1 VNLGPICFSAG
12 GKIVIELCSSDDDED
27 DRRATKRPPVRL
39 PSVPETSKH
48 NLPAA
53 GKHKHTS
60 FHARSSWD
68 DDDRDKPASF
78 ASEFDKQKMAP
89 WSPPRPEFSD
99 GPAGPSSGT
108 WKRKQGAEKGKLS
121 AEDKGKGKVGWSDD
135 EEEQRQKYTYE
146 DSGDES
152 EDNGEEVDLVNIP
165 KPARKTAQKRKA
177 DGKQEEVTKR
187 QKVNG
192 GGGVQTASG
201 GGEPVEKGVGQGGV
215 SVSEGEEGLE
225 GLDDKERKKQ
235 LAERKKRQAAEA
247 KAAKAEERERKREEQ
262 RLEKERKKLEMQEAR
277 KQAAEVRGGTE
288 AGTRPALIMT
298 VNDLAQA
305 GCSMI
310 NQAKVVRMRRAQPA
324 IACFQQVVTHL
335 VL

>member
-1 VNLGPICFSAG
+1 VNLGPIRSSAG

-39 PSVPETSKH
+39 PSVPEKSEH
-48 NLPAA
+48 NLPAT
-53 GKHKHTS
+53 GKRKHTG
-60 FHARSSWD
+60 FHASSSRDEHDD

-78 ASEFDKQKMAP
+78 GNDFDRQKTAP

-108 WKRKQGAEKGKLS
+108 WRRKQGAERGKLS

-135 EEEQRQKYTYE
+135 EEEWRQKYTYE

-152 EDNGEEVDLVNIP
+152 EDSEEEVDLINVS

-177 DGKQEEVTKR
+177 DAKREEVTKR
-187 QKVNG
+187 QKVNDG
-192 GGGVQTASG
+192 GGIQNASG

-215 SVSEGEEGLE
+215 SVNEGEEGLE

-247 KAAKAEERERKREEQ
+247 KAAKAKERERKREEQ
-262 RLEKERKKLEMQEAR
+262 RLEKERKKLERQEAR
-277 KQAAEVRGGTE
+277 KQAAEVRGEPE
-288 AGTRPALIMT
+288 AGTRPGLIMT
-298 VNDLAQA
+298 VVDLVQA
-305 GCSMI
+305 SL
-310 NQAKVVRMRRAQPA
+310 
-324 IACFQQVVTHL
+324 FQDKPG
-335 VL
+335 